1 MFRKRVSRSATTSMV
16 AALVFA
22 MSPLA
27 PRPAEPSKLG
37 SIRWLFNGPGVAA
50 MAADPEASR
59 LLDDKQPYV
68 MWGRELRGVPESW
81 NAVPAISFK
90 SFSDIE
96 NALESDLIP
105 QNVKGVMYDYEK
117 WRFTPENEQRNP
129 NAYLKLAANLVHAK
143 GYLFLTAPAV
153 NLVTVMAPSANR
165 NRLDETYLRLGIAG
179 DAARYA
185 DVVDIQAQRFEFDA
199 ALYGSFVR
207 QAATQARQS
216 NPKVIV
222 LAGLSTEPIGKSVT
236 AEELLKAIAATRGF
250 VDGYWMNIPEPSEY
264 SPVAR
269 HFRPDIAVEV
279 LRQISVR

>member
-1 MFRKRVSRSATTSMV
+1 MSRSATASMV
-16 AALVFA
+16 AVVVFA

-27 PRPAEPSKLG
+27 RCLADPSEQKH
-37 SIRWLFNGPGVAA
+37 IRWLFNGPGVVA

-59 LLDDKQPYV
+59 LLDNRQPYV

-81 NAVPAISFK
+81 NSIPAISFK
-90 SFSDIE
+90 SFSAIE
-96 NALESDLIP
+96 NALKSGSIP
-105 QNVKGVMYDYEK
+105 QNVKGVMYDYER

-129 NAYLKLAANLVHAK
+129 NAYLKPAADLVHAK

-153 NLVTVMAPSANR
+153 NLVTVMAPGADR
-165 NRLDETYLRLGIAG
+165 NRMDETFLRLGIAG

-185 DVVDIQAQRFEFDA
+185 DVVDIQAQRFEFDTA
-199 ALYGSFVR
+199 VYGSFVR
-207 QAATQARQS
+207 QAAAQARQS

-236 AEELLKAIAATRGF
+236 AEELLKAIAATRAF

-264 SPVAR
+264 SPAAKQ
-269 HFRPDIAVEV
+269 FRPDIAVEV
-279 LRQISVR
+279 LRQITVP